1 MKEVKEITTQ
11 EFIEELRLA
20 SEEGLKEFN
29 EDDAKKEYDG
39 IMKALED
46 VDKAVQD
53 ELSLTYKKMMME
65 QTYKDN
71 EQLQEYIKLLEDLD
85 KARQI
90 QEGAKELYEKM
101 NELNI
106 ENYDGAH
113 CKVVLK
119 RPYERRQ
126 INSTEFLKDF
136 KPNSDMY
143 KKYVEVK
150 VIKGHVTLKKSEK

>member
-11 EFIEELRLA
+11 EFIEEMRLA

-71 EQLQEYIKLLEDLD
+71 EQLQEYIKLLADLD

-101 NELNI
+101 KRNQLLI
-106 ENYDGAH
+106 EAKLHEQYGVENLFA
-113 CKVVLK
+113 
-119 RPYERRQ
+119 EET
-126 INSTEFLKDF
+126 STL
-136 KPNSDMY
+136 
-143 KKYVEVK
+143 
-150 VIKGHVTLKKSEK
+150 IA

>member
-1 MKEVKEITTQ
+1 LYVEIETNGSVELNQFRDISENLSFTVDYKLPGSGMERMMNLENYEDLRKEDTVK
-11 EFIEELRLA
+11 FVVSHRA
-20 SEEGLKEFN
+20 
-29 EDDAKKEYDG
+29 
-39 IMKALED
+39 
-46 VDKAVQD
+46 
-53 ELSLTYKKMMME
+53 
-65 QTYKDN
+65 
-71 EQLQEYIKLLEDLD
+71 DLD